1 MRSTERHNA
10 SIVYTTPMID
20 LNPAQAADR
29 IAKLLATPESRT
41 LEFKRISG
49 KQSRMYE
56 AVCAF
61 ANSEGGLLVI
71 GIGDAKAMKPGDKPQ
86 SRLFGIEENPE
97 GFDDFRR
104 ELLNRFTPPITRLHW
119 LRLPCTLHN
128 GQPGHVVMLRVEKS
142 DQVHT
147 VVGNGTWTRMD
158 ASNRELSA
166 VEIADL
172 TYQRGVKSAETL
184 PMPVALDLLNTD
196 AWRSYCLTRGLA
208 DMDVAVRLPR
218 LGLAVPGEAG
228 LQPLLAAL
236 LLFADEP
243 GALLAGQG
251 MRADIRVFH
260 YKGKAVQRGE
270 VPNLLLPP
278 KTISGP
284 AIEQIAKAQTYV
296 LERLAVGL
304 TMEGSGFKTRYRY
317 PERVI
322 KEAITNAV
330 VHRDYRL
337 NRDIQIR
344 IFDDRVEVESPG
356 RLPGNLTPA
365 TIEKTGSVPRNSLLA
380 RHLREFP
387 NPPNVDAG
395 EGVPMMFAQMEQAK
409 LYEPLYR
416 EQLETAVPTLVVTLL
431 NLERP
436 TVWDEVSAWID
447 REGAI
452 SNVKL
457 CGIAKVDTLK
467 ASRMLVAWR
476 DQGLLVPVPGRA
488 KRNMAY
494 TKPTIAE
501 AESGSLLSGLEDNNA
516 GIAK

>member
-1 MRSTERHNA
+1 M
-10 SIVYTTPMID
+10 MID
-20 LNPAQAADR
+20 LSPAQVATR
-29 IAKLLATPESRT
+29 IATLLATTENRS
-41 LEFKRISG
+41 LEFKRISNSH
-49 KQSRMYE
+49 KRLIE

-61 ANSEGGLLVI
+61 ANTEGGVLAI
-71 GIGDAKAMKPGDKPQ
+71 GVGDTKDLKPGAKPEA
-86 SRLFGIEENPE
+86 RLFGIEENPE

-104 ELLNRFTPPITRLHW
+104 QVMSRFTPAMERLRW
-119 LRLPCTLHN
+119 LRLPCTLNN
-128 GQPGHVVMLRVEKS
+128 GQPGHIVLLQVDKS
-142 DQVHT
+142 EQVHT

-158 ASNRELSA
+158 ASNREMNA
-166 VEIADL
+166 AEIADL
-172 TYQRGVKSAETL
+172 AYQRGVKSAETL
-184 PMPVALDLLNTD
+184 PMPVALDVLNTD
-196 AWRSYCLTRGLA
+196 AWRNYCLTRGLA
-208 DMDVAVRLPR
+208 DMDLAARLPR
-218 LGLAVPGEAG
+218 LGLAVSGDGG
-228 LQPLLAAL
+228 LQPLLAAV

-260 YKGKAVQRGE
+260 YKGKAVLRGE

-278 KTISGP
+278 KTITGP
-284 AIEQIAKAQTYV
+284 AVEQIAKAQAYV

-337 NRDIQIR
+337 NRDIHVR

-365 TIEKTGSVPRNSLLA
+365 TIEKARSMPRNSLLA

-395 EGVPMMFAQMEQAK
+395 EGVPMMFAQMAQAN

-416 EQLETAVPTLVVTLL
+416 EQLEAAVPTLVVTLL
-431 NLERP
+431 NEERP
-436 TVWDEVSAWID
+436 PLWVQVSDWID
-447 REGAI
+447 RNGPIANGKLREI
-452 SNVKL
+452 SGL
-457 CGIAKVDTLK
+457 DTLA
-467 ASRMLVAWR
+467 ASKQLRQWVAQGVLVALPAPSR
-476 DQGLLVPVPGRA
+476 QQAR
-488 KRNMAY
+488 Y
-494 TKPTIAE
+494 TKPE
-501 AESGSLLSGLEDNNA
+501 LVGLVDYSLSLGLDNEN
-516 GIAK
+516 GGR

>member
-1 MRSTERHNA
+1 
-10 SIVYTTPMID
+10 MID
-20 LNPAQAADR
+20 ISPAQAAER
-29 IAKLLATPESRT
+29 IGALLAASENRM
-41 LEFKRISG
+41 LDFKRISG

-61 ANSEGGLLVI
+61 ANTEGGLLVI
-71 GIGDAKAMKPGDKPQ
+71 GIGDAKAMTPGDSPQ
-86 SRLFGIEENPE
+86 NRLFGIEENPE

-104 ELLNRFTPPITRLHW
+104 ELLNRFTPPITKLHW
-119 LRLPCTLHN
+119 MRLPCTLHN
-128 GQPGHVVMLRVEKS
+128 GLPGHVVMLVVGKS
-142 DQVHT
+142 EQVHSI
-147 VVGNGTWTRMD
+147 VGNGTWTRMD
-158 ASNRELSA
+158 ASNRQMSA
-166 VEIADL
+166 AEIADL
-172 TYQRGVKSAETL
+172 AYQRGVKSAETL
-184 PMPVALDLLNTD
+184 PLPVALDLLNTD
-196 AWRSYCLTRGLA
+196 AWRSYCVTRGLA
-208 DMDVAVRLPR
+208 DMDLAVRLPR
-218 LGLAVPGEAG
+218 LGLAVPVEGA

-260 YKGKAVQRGE
+260 YKGKAVLRGA
-270 VPNLLLPP
+270 VPNLLMPP

-284 AIEQIAKAQTYV
+284 VAEQIAKAQAYV

-304 TMEGSGFKTRYRY
+304 TMEGSGFKARYRY

-337 NRDIQIR
+337 NRDIHVR

-365 TIEKTGSVPRNSLLA
+365 TIDKARSLPRNSLLA

-395 EGVPMMFAQMEQAK
+395 EGVPMMFAQMAQAK

-416 EQLETAVPTLVVTLL
+416 EQLEAAVPTLVVTLL
-431 NLERP
+431 NEERP
-436 TVWDEVSAWID
+436 PLWVQVSDWID
-447 REGAI
+447 RNGPIANGKLREI
-452 SNVKL
+452 SGL
-457 CGIAKVDTLK
+457 DTLSASK
-467 ASRMLVAWR
+467 QLRQWVAQGVLVALPAASR
-476 DQGLLVPVPGRA
+476 QQA
-488 KRNMAY
+488 KY
-494 TKPTIAE
+494 TKPELADVADLMDLPQSWSFDLDDE
-501 AESGSLLSGLEDNNA
+501 MGN
-516 GIAK
+516 

>member
-1 MRSTERHNA
+1 
-10 SIVYTTPMID
+10 MID
-20 LNPAQAADR
+20 PSFTQAAER
-29 IAKLLATPESRT
+29 ITALLAAPESRT
-41 LEFKRISG
+41 LDFKRISG
-49 KQSRMYE
+49 KHGRMVE
-56 AVCAF
+56 TVCAF
-61 ANSEGGLLVI
+61 ANSEGGLLVL
-71 GIGDAKAMKPGDKPQ
+71 GIGDTKALKPGDKPE
-86 SRLFGIEENPE
+86 SRLYGIEENPE

-104 ELLNRFTPPITRLHW
+104 GLLKCFTPPITRLHW
-119 LRLPCTLHN
+119 VRLPCTLNN
-128 GQPGHVVMLRVEKS
+128 GQAGHVVMLRVDKS

-158 ASNRELSA
+158 SSNRQLSA

-184 PMPVALDLLNTD
+184 PMPVALEMLDTD
-196 AWRSYCLTRGLA
+196 AWRSYCATRGLA
-208 DMDVAVRLPR
+208 DTDLVKRLPR
-218 LGLAVPGEAG
+218 LGLALPGEGG

-260 YKGKAVQRGE
+260 YQGKAVQRSE

-284 AIEQIAKAQTYV
+284 VVEQIAKAQAYV

-304 TMEGSGFKTRYRY
+304 TMEGSGFKARYRY

-344 IFDDRVEVESPG
+344 IFDDRVEVDSPG
-356 RLPGNLTPA
+356 RLPGSLTPA

-395 EGVPMMFAQMEQAK
+395 EGVPMMFAQMSRAN

-416 EQLETAVPTLVVTLL
+416 EHRETAVPTLVVTLL
-431 NLERP
+431 NEERP
-436 TVWDEVSAWID
+436 PLWAQVSDWID
-447 REGAI
+447 RNGPIA
-452 SNVKL
+452 NGKL
-457 CGIAKVDTLK
+457 REMSGLDTLA
-467 ASRMLVAWR
+467 ASKRLRQWVAQGVLVALPAPSR
-476 DQGLLVPVPGRA
+476 QQA
-488 KRNMAY
+488 SY
-494 TKPTIAE
+494 TKPELAGQLDLTA
-501 AESGSLLSGLEDNNA
+501 SLSFDLDNEKENDENL
-516 GIAK
+516 K

>member
-1 MRSTERHNA
+1 
-10 SIVYTTPMID
+10 MIE
-20 LNPAQAADR
+20 LPQAHAADR
-29 IAKLLATPESRT
+29 ITALLAAHESRT
-41 LEFKRISG
+41 LDFKRISA

-61 ANSEGGLLVI
+61 ANTEGGLLVI
-71 GIGDAKAMKPGDKPQ
+71 GIGDAKAAKPVDKPQ
-86 SRLFGIEENPE
+86 SRLFGIEENLE
-97 GFDDFRR
+97 GFDNFRT
-104 ELLNRFTPPITRLHW
+104 ELLTRFTPTITKLHW
-119 LRLPCTLHN
+119 MRLPCMLHN
-128 GQPGHVVMLRVEKS
+128 NQPGHVVLLRVEKS

-147 VVGNGTWTRMD
+147 VVGNGTWARMD
-158 ASNRELSA
+158 ASNRQLSA
-166 VEIADL
+166 PEIADL
-172 TYQRGVKSAETL
+172 AYQRGVKSAETL
-184 PMPVALDLLNTD
+184 PMPVALDVLNTD

-208 DMDVAVRLPR
+208 DMDLAVRLPK
-218 LGLAVPGEAG
+218 LGLTVPVDGV

-260 YKGKAVQRGE
+260 YKGKAILRGE

-278 KTISGP
+278 KTITGP
-284 AIEQIAKAQTYV
+284 AVEQIAKAQAYV
-296 LERLAVGL
+296 LDRLAVGL
-304 TMEGSGFKTRYRY
+304 TMEGSGFKTRYRF

-356 RLPGNLTPA
+356 RLPGSLTPA
-365 TIEKTGSVPRNSLLA
+365 TIEKTGSVPRNGLLA

-395 EGVPMMFAQMEQAK
+395 EGVPMMFAQMAQAS

-416 EQLETAVPTLVVTLL
+416 EQLDAAVPTLVVTLL
-431 NLERP
+431 NEERP
-436 TVWDEVSAWID
+436 PLWVQVSDWID
-447 REGAI
+447 RNGPIANGKLREI
-452 SNVKL
+452 SGL
-457 CGIAKVDTLK
+457 DTLASSK
-467 ASRMLVAWR
+467 QLRQWVAQGVLVALPAASRQQAS
-476 DQGLLVPVPGRA
+476 
-488 KRNMAY
+488 Y
-494 TKPTIAE
+494 TKPELAGLMDLTY
-501 AESGSLLSGLEDNNA
+501 SLSFGLDNETVND
-516 GIAK
+516 KKPM

>member
-1 MRSTERHNA
+1 
-10 SIVYTTPMID
+10 MID
-20 LNPAQAADR
+20 LSPAQAADR

-41 LEFKRISG
+41 LDFKRISG

-71 GIGDAKAMKPGDKPQ
+71 GIGDAKALKPGDKPQ

-128 GQPGHVVMLRVEKS
+128 GQPGHVVMLRIEKS
-142 DQVHT
+142 DQVHS

-166 VEIADL
+166 AEIADL

-208 DMDVAVRLPR
+208 DLDVAVRLPR
-218 LGLAVPGEAG
+218 LGLAVSGEGG

-284 AIEQIAKAQTYV
+284 VVEQIAKAQAYV
-296 LERLAVGL
+296 LERLAMGL
-304 TMEGSGFKTRYRY
+304 TMEGSGFRTRYRY

-330 VHRDYRL
+330 LHRDYRL
-337 NRDIQIR
+337 NRDIHIR

-395 EGVPMMFAQMEQAK
+395 EGVPMMFAQMAQAN

-416 EQLETAVPTLVVTLL
+416 EQVDAAVPSLLVTLL
-431 NLERP
+431 NEERP
-436 TVWDEVSAWID
+436 PLWVQVSDWMD
-447 REGAI
+447 RNGPITNSRLREMSG
-452 SNVKL
+452 L
-457 CGIAKVDTLK
+457 DTLAASK
-467 ASRMLVAWR
+467 QLRQWVAQGVLVALPAASRQQAS
-476 DQGLLVPVPGRA
+476 
-488 KRNMAY
+488 Y
-494 TKPTIAE
+494 TKPELAE
-501 AESGSLLSGLEDNNA
+501 LSDLTRSLSLGLDNEDR
-516 GIAK
+516 

>member
-1 MRSTERHNA
+1 
-10 SIVYTTPMID
+10 MID
-20 LNPAQAADR
+20 LSLAQAAER

-41 LEFKRISG
+41 LDFKRISG
-49 KQSRMYE
+49 KQARMYE

-61 ANSEGGLLVI
+61 ANSDGGLLVI
-71 GIGDAKAMKPGDKPQ
+71 GIGDAKALKPGDKPQ

-119 LRLPCTLHN
+119 VRLPCTLHN

-142 DQVHT
+142 DQVHS

-166 VEIADL
+166 AEIADL

-196 AWRSYCLTRGLA
+196 AWRSYCVTRGLA

-228 LQPLLAAL
+228 SQPLLAAL

-260 YKGKAVQRGE
+260 YKGRAVQRGE

-284 AIEQIAKAQTYV
+284 AVEQIAKAQAYV

-304 TMEGSGFKTRYRY
+304 TMEGSGFRTRYRY

-330 VHRDYRL
+330 LHRDYRL
-337 NRDIQIR
+337 NRDIHIR

-395 EGVPMMFAQMEQAK
+395 EGVPMMFAQMAQAN

-416 EQLETAVPTLVVTLL
+416 EQVDAAVPSLLVTLL
-431 NLERP
+431 NEERP
-436 TVWDEVSAWID
+436 PLWVQVSDWMD
-447 REGAI
+447 RNGPITNSRLREMSG
-452 SNVKL
+452 L
-457 CGIAKVDTLK
+457 DTLAASK
-467 ASRMLVAWR
+467 QLRQWVAQGVLVALPAASRQQAS
-476 DQGLLVPVPGRA
+476 
-488 KRNMAY
+488 Y
-494 TKPTIAE
+494 TKPELAE
-501 AESGSLLSGLEDNNA
+501 LSDLTRSLSLGLDNEDR
-516 GIAK
+516 

>member
-1 MRSTERHNA
+1 ML
-10 SIVYTTPMID
+10 D
-20 LNPAQAADR
+20 LSPAQSADR
-29 IAKLLATPESRT
+29 IVKLLATQESRT
-41 LEFKRISG
+41 LDLKRISG

-61 ANSEGGLLVI
+61 ANTEGGLLVI
-71 GIGDAKAMKPGDKPQ
+71 GIGDAKAVKPGDKPQ
-86 SRLFGIEENPE
+86 SRLFGVEENPE

-104 ELLNRFTPPITRLHW
+104 ELLTRFTPPITKLHW
-119 LRLPCTLHN
+119 MRLSCTLHN
-128 GQPGHVVMLRVEKS
+128 GQPGHVVLLRVEKS
-142 DQVHT
+142 EQVHS
-147 VVGNGTWTRMD
+147 VVGNGTWVRMD
-158 ASNRELSA
+158 ASNREMNA

-172 TYQRGVKSAETL
+172 AYQRGVKSAETL

-196 AWRSYCLTRGLA
+196 AWRSYCTNRGLA
-208 DMDVAVRLPR
+208 DMDLTVRLPR
-218 LGLAVPGEAG
+218 LGLAVPVDGATPLSVE
-228 LQPLLAAL
+228 PLLAAL

-260 YKGKAVQRGE
+260 YKGKAVLRGE

-278 KTISGP
+278 KTITGP
-284 AIEQIAKAQTYV
+284 AVEQIAKAQAYV

-304 TMEGSGFKTRYRY
+304 TMEGSGFKTRYRF

-337 NRDIQIR
+337 NRDIHIR

-365 TIEKTGSVPRNSLLA
+365 TIDKARSMPRNSMLA

-395 EGVPMMFAQMEQAK
+395 EGVPMMFAQMAK
-409 LYEPLYR
+409 ANLYEPLYR
-416 EQLETAVPTLVVTLL
+416 EQLEGAVPALVVTLL
-431 NLERP
+431 NEERP
-436 TVWDEVSAWID
+436 PLWVQVSDWIERNGPIANGKL
-447 REGAI
+447 REI
-452 SNVKL
+452 S
-457 CGIAKVDTLK
+457 GMETLTASK
-467 ASRMLVAWR
+467 QLKQWVTQGVLVALPAASRQQAS
-476 DQGLLVPVPGRA
+476 
-488 KRNMAY
+488 Y
-494 TKPTIAE
+494 TKPELADLMDLTR
-501 AESGSLLSGLEDNNA
+501 SLSFGLDNEN
-516 GIAK
+516 GNEEKPM

>member
-1 MRSTERHNA
+1 
-10 SIVYTTPMID
+10 MID
-20 LNPAQAADR
+20 LSPAQSADR
-29 IAKLLATPESRT
+29 ITALLAAPESRT
-41 LEFKRISG
+41 LDFKRISG

-71 GIGDAKAMKPGDKPQ
+71 GIGDAKALKPGDKPQ

-104 ELLNRFTPPITRLHW
+104 ELLNRFTPPINRLHW
-119 LRLPCTLHN
+119 MRLPCTLHN

-142 DQVHT
+142 DQVHS

-172 TYQRGVKSAETL
+172 AYQRGVKSAETL

-196 AWRSYCLTRGLA
+196 AWRSYGVTRRLA
-208 DMDVAVRLPR
+208 DLDLAVRLPR
-218 LGLAVPGEAG
+218 LGLAVPGEG
-228 LQPLLAAL
+228 GPQPLLAAL

-284 AIEQIAKAQTYV
+284 AVEQIAKAQAYV

-337 NRDIQIR
+337 NRDIQVR

-356 RLPGNLTPA
+356 RLPGNLTLA

-395 EGVPMMFAQMEQAK
+395 EGVPMMFAQMSHAN

-416 EQLETAVPTLVVTLL
+416 EQLDAAVPTLLVTLL
-431 NLERP
+431 NEERP
-436 TVWDEVSAWID
+436 PLWVQVSDWID
-447 REGAI
+447 RQGPI
-452 SNVKL
+452 TNSKL
-457 CGIAKVDTLK
+457 REVSGLDTLA
-467 ASRMLVAWR
+467 ASKQLRQWVAQGVLVALPAPSR
-476 DQGLLVPVPGRA
+476 QQA
-488 KRNMAY
+488 SY
-494 TKPTIAE
+494 TKPELVDLADLR
-501 AESGSLLSGLEDNNA
+501 GSLSLGLDNDDPEA
-516 GIAK
+516 

>member
-1 MRSTERHNA
+1 
-10 SIVYTTPMID
+10 MIN
-20 LNPAQAADR
+20 LSPAQAADR
-29 IAKLLATPESRT
+29 ITALLAAPESRT
-41 LEFKRISG
+41 LDFKRISG

-56 AVCAF
+56 TVCAF

-104 ELLNRFTPPITRLHW
+104 ELLHRFTPAITKLHW

-128 GQPGHVVMLRVEKS
+128 GQSGHVVVLRVEKS
-142 DQVHT
+142 DKVHS
-147 VVGNGTWTRMD
+147 VVNNGTWTRMD

-166 VEIADL
+166 AEIADL
-172 TYQRGVKSAETL
+172 AYQRGVKSAETL

-208 DMDVAVRLPR
+208 DMDLAVRLPR
-218 LGLAVPGEAG
+218 LGLAVPVDGA

-260 YKGKAVQRGE
+260 YKGKTVQRGE
-270 VPNLLLPP
+270 VPNLLLPAR
-278 KTISGP
+278 TITGP
-284 AIEQIAKAQTYV
+284 VVEQIAKAQAYV

-330 VHRDYRL
+330 LHRDYRL

-395 EGVPMMFAQMEQAK
+395 EGVPMMFAQMAQAN

-416 EQLETAVPTLVVTLL
+416 EQIEAAVPTLCVTLL
-431 NLERP
+431 NEERP
-436 TVWDEVSAWID
+436 PLWVQVSDWID
-447 REGAI
+447 RNGP
-452 SNVKL
+452 
-457 CGIAKVDTLK
+457 IANADVCRIAEVDTLK
-467 ASRMLVAWR
+467 ASKMLRGWVDR
-476 DQGLLVPVPGRA
+476 GLLELLPGRVRSNA
-488 KRNMAY
+488 AY
-494 TKPTIAE
+494 HKPTQGDE
-501 AESGSLLSGLEDNNA
+501 QLDLLLARGDEHN
-516 GIAK
+516 G

>member
-1 MRSTERHNA
+1 MT
-10 SIVYTTPMID
+10 D
-20 LNPAQAADR
+20 LSPAQAADR
-29 IAKLLATPESRT
+29 ITALLAAPESRT
-41 LEFKRISG
+41 LDFKRISG

-71 GIGDAKAMKPGDKPQ
+71 GIGDAKALKPGDKPQ

-104 ELLNRFTPPITRLHW
+104 ELFNRFTPPITRLHW
-119 LRLPCTLHN
+119 VRLPCTLHS

-142 DQVHT
+142 DQIHS

-158 ASNRELSA
+158 ASNRELNA
-166 VEIADL
+166 AEITDL

-184 PMPVALDLLNTD
+184 PMPVALELLNTD
-196 AWRSYCLTRGLA
+196 AWFSYCATRGLA
-208 DMDVAVRLPR
+208 NRDLVARLPG
-218 LGLAVPGEAG
+218 LGLAVSGEGG
-228 LQPLLAAL
+228 LQPLLVAV

-260 YKGKAVQRGE
+260 YKGKAVQRGA

-284 AIEQIAKAQTYV
+284 VVEQIAKAQAYV

-304 TMEGSGFKTRYRY
+304 VMLGSGFKTNYRY

-365 TIEKTGSVPRNSLLA
+365 TIEKTGSVPRNSLLV

-416 EQLETAVPTLVVTLL
+416 EQLDAAVPTLLLALL
-431 NLERP
+431 NEERP
-436 TVWDEVSAWID
+436 PLWVQVSDWID
-447 REGAI
+447 RNGPITNSRLREI
-452 SNVKL
+452 SGL
-457 CGIAKVDTLK
+457 DTLA
-467 ASRMLVAWR
+467 ASKQLKQWVGQGVLVALPAPSR
-476 DQGLLVPVPGRA
+476 QLA
-488 KRNMAY
+488 SY
-494 TKPTIAE
+494 TKPELYEQAKL
-501 AESGSLLSGLEDNNA
+501 SSSLSLGLDNEN
-516 GIAK
+516 

>member
-1 MRSTERHNA
+1 MT
-10 SIVYTTPMID
+10 D
-20 LNPAQAADR
+20 LSLSQAADR

-41 LEFKRISG
+41 LDFKRISG
-49 KQSRMYE
+49 KHTRMYE

-71 GIGDAKAMKPGDKPQ
+71 GIGDDKATKAGDKPQ

-104 ELLNRFTPPITRLHW
+104 GLLNRFTPPVTRLHW

-142 DQVHT
+142 DQVHS

-166 VEIADL
+166 PEIADL

-184 PMPVALDLLNTD
+184 PMPVAVDLLHTD

-208 DMDVAVRLPR
+208 DTDLAVRLPR
-218 LGLAVPGEAG
+218 LGLAVPVDGG

-260 YKGKAVQRGE
+260 YQGKAVQRGE

-278 KTISGP
+278 KTITGP
-284 AIEQIAKAQTYV
+284 VVDQIAKAQAYV
-296 LERLAVGL
+296 LERLALGL
-304 TMEGSGFKTRYRY
+304 TMEGSGFRTRYRF
-317 PERVI
+317 PARVI

-330 VHRDYRL
+330 LHRDYRL

-365 TIEKTGSVPRNSLLA
+365 TIDKTGSVPRNSMLA

-395 EGVPMMFAQMEQAK
+395 EGVPMMFAQMSQAN

-416 EQLETAVPTLVVTLL
+416 EQLDAAVPTLVVTLL
-431 NLERP
+431 NEERP
-436 TVWDEVSAWID
+436 PLWVQVSDWID
-447 REGAI
+447 RNGPITNGRLRAM
-452 SNVKL
+452 SGL
-457 CGIAKVDTLK
+457 DTLS
-467 ASRMLVAWR
+467 ASKQLRQWVAQGVLVALPSR
-476 DQGLLVPVPGRA
+476 SRQQA
-488 KRNMAY
+488 SY
-494 TKPTIAE
+494 TKPELADPATL
-501 AESGSLLSGLEDNNA
+501 SSSLSLGLENET
-516 GIAK
+516 

>member
-1 MRSTERHNA
+1 M
-10 SIVYTTPMID
+10 MD
-20 LNPAQAADR
+20 LSPTQSADR
-29 IAKLLATPESRT
+29 IAALLAAPESRT
-41 LEFKRISG
+41 LDFKRIKG
-49 KQSRMYE
+49 KQGGMYE

-61 ANSEGGLLVI
+61 ANTDGGWLVI

-86 SRLFGIEENPE
+86 SRLFGIEENAE

-104 ELLNRFTPPITRLHW
+104 ELLNRFTPAITKLHW
-119 LRLPCTLHN
+119 TRVPCTLHT

-142 DQVHT
+142 DQVHSI
-147 VVGNGTWTRMD
+147 VGNGTWTRMD

-172 TYQRGVKSAETL
+172 AYQRGVKSAETL
-184 PMPVALDLLNTD
+184 PMPVALNLLDSN
-196 AWRSYCLTRGLA
+196 AWRSYCTTRGLA
-208 DMDVAVRLPR
+208 DADLAVRLPR
-218 LGLAVPGEAG
+218 LGLAVPGEGG

-260 YKGKAVQRGE
+260 YQGKAVQRGA
-270 VPNLLLPP
+270 VPNLVLPP
-278 KTISGP
+278 KTITGP
-284 AIEQIAKAQTYV
+284 VVEQIAKAQAYV
-296 LERLAVGL
+296 LERVAQGL
-304 TMEGSGFKTRYRY
+304 VMEGSGFKTRYRF

-337 NRDIQIR
+337 NRDIHIR

-365 TIEKTGSVPRNSLLA
+365 TIDKAGSVPRNSLLA

-395 EGVPMMFAQMEQAK
+395 EGVPMMFAQMAQAS

-416 EQLETAVPTLVVTLL
+416 EQLDAAVPTLLVTLL
-431 NLERP
+431 NEERP
-436 TVWDEVSAWID
+436 ALWLQVSDWID
-447 REGAI
+447 RNGPIVNGKLREI
-452 SNVKL
+452 SGL
-457 CGIAKVDTLK
+457 DTLAASK
-467 ASRMLVAWR
+467 QLKQWVLQGVLVALPAASRQQAS
-476 DQGLLVPVPGRA
+476 
-488 KRNMAY
+488 Y
-494 TKPTIAE
+494 TKPELAGLVDL
-501 AESGSLLSGLEDNNA
+501 AGSLSLDLDNES
-516 GIAK
+516 

>member
-1 MRSTERHNA
+1 
-10 SIVYTTPMID
+10 MID

-29 IAKLLATPESRT
+29 IAKLLVTSESRT

-86 SRLFGIEENPE
+86 SRVFGIEENPE

-104 ELLNRFTPPITRLHW
+104 ELLTRFTPPITRLHW

-196 AWRSYCLTRGLA
+196 AWRSYCLMRGLA
-208 DMDVAVRLPR
+208 DLDVAVRLPR
-218 LGLAVPGEAG
+218 LGLAVPGEGG

-278 KTISGP
+278 KTITGP
-284 AIEQIAKAQTYV
+284 AIEQIAKAQAYV

-304 TMEGSGFKTRYRY
+304 TMEGSGFKTCYRY

>member
-1 MRSTERHNA
+1 M
-10 SIVYTTPMID
+10 PMID
-20 LNPAQAADR
+20 LSPIQSADR
-29 IAKLLATPESRT
+29 ITALLAASESRS
-41 LEFKRISG
+41 LDFKRISG
-49 KQSRMYE
+49 KQGRVYE

-71 GIGDAKAMKPGDKPQ
+71 GIGDVKAMKPGDKPQ

-104 ELLNRFTPPITRLHW
+104 ELLNRFTPAITKLHW
-119 LRLPCTLHN
+119 IRLACTLHN

-166 VEIADL
+166 AEIADL

-208 DMDVAVRLPR
+208 DMDLAMRLPR
-218 LGLAVPGEAG
+218 LGLAVSGDGGGP
-228 LQPLLAAL
+228 QPLLAAL

-284 AIEQIAKAQTYV
+284 VVEQIARAQAYV

-304 TMEGSGFKTRYRY
+304 TMEGSGFKTRYRF

-330 VHRDYRL
+330 LHRDYRL

-365 TIEKTGSVPRNSLLA
+365 TIEKTGSMPRNSLLA

-395 EGVPMMFAQMEQAK
+395 EGVPMMFAQMAQAS

-416 EQLETAVPTLVVTLL
+416 EQLEAAVPTLLVTLL
-431 NLERP
+431 NEERP
-436 TVWDEVSAWID
+436 PLWVQVSDWID
-447 REGAI
+447 RNGPVTNSRLREMSA
-452 SNVKL
+452 L
-457 CGIAKVDTLK
+457 DTLAASK
-467 ASRMLVAWR
+467 QLKQWVGQGVLVALPAASRQQAS
-476 DQGLLVPVPGRA
+476 
-488 KRNMAY
+488 Y
-494 TKPTIAE
+494 TKPE
-501 AESGSLLSGLEDNNA
+501 LVGLVDLGFSLSFGLDNES
-516 GIAK
+516 